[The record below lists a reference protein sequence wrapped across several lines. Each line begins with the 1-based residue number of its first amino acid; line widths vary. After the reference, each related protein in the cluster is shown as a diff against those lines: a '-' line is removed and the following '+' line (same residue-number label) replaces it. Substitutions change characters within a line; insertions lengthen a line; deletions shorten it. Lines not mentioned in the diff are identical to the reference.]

1 MKNSIN
7 NRFISLFTVFSLI
20 LMTVFNTPGFSMIAS
35 ALSNNIWNGTESA
48 VPTKGSGSESDPY
61 IIETPAELYYV
72 VFVAEN
78 DTKNKYYQLANDI
91 YLNDTSNPDW
101 ENDSPKVWESKTNKL
116 NDTSFRGNFDGNGYV
131 VHGIYTD
138 YTGKSGWYKA
148 ALFPKVEAGD
158 SDISIKNVGV
168 EDSAIS
174 GNQATAAIVGQI
186 SGSDSTTV
194 TVTGCYADESVKVNG
209 TVDVGGLVGLV
220 DFTGNFKLG
229 NCYSSVKLTYD
240 GTGTKNTLGS
250 LVGMFDQDAT
260 SRSVSNC
267 YVIINTKDFDKGFNA
282 IPTGTTATDNV
293 TYTNVHAGN
302 EENNVE
308 KIQRGSAQQAVI
320 IRRWG
325 SDFKGFEVK
334 KKIPLFDY
342 TDTWYAD
349 LNGGY
354 LSLKIFNKSQLS
366 GTYDNSKFGGEG
378 TEESPYIIDTDE
390 KLAILRCVSPEL
402 TEGKVYKL
410 SNDIS
415 VNNQGDE
422 KWQATSIFLG
432 TFDGDGH
439 IIKGLNIDGSQ
450 HSFAALFNAL
460 GDGAVVANV
469 GIETSYIEG
478 VNSSAIAGDVFGNNV
493 SIRNCYAG
501 DGVRINGSTTVGGI
515 IGQVRGKYFTMTNC
529 FFTGTFIGNAEQE
542 AGLAGKLEV
551 EENYLKTVTF
561 SNCYAAT
568 SDNNLAMPSSLNI
581 NKIRCL
587 NLYGTVEQPSVDTSS
602 SNVIFKI
609 VSKENMTGNSA
620 AVNMTLLDFYSTW
633 IAKEGTTPRLRIF
646 TGDIDRN
653 SGTAGA
659 IWSGRTATDYAS
671 GKGTKEDPY
680 IIETAEQLA
689 LLVRTSVYDPQQTA
703 DKYYKLANNIFLND
717 TSADEWYTSE
727 TANEWF
733 VDFGY
738 DSIGFQG
745 NFNGNGYSVYGI
757 CYKNTESNKSHGLF
771 PALGGSAV
779 VENVAVSNFYSP
791 DSTHWAGAIA
801 GFISLFA
808 NTEKPIEIRS
818 CVSASSNRVGG
829 HCAGGILGHDCKPIV
844 LSDCLSAASVEPLQ
858 SRGTLIG
865 IIDSFQKTTI
875 TNCLSLNT
883 VKTISFWSSS
893 YPFPD
898 VTNVYST
905 KSSINVSGISIGS
918 ITGEKAKATL
928 KGFDFENTWTAVEGA
943 TPVPKVFINHGSDEA
958 YCGIWNGD
966 MADSFAGGDG
976 TESNPY
982 IIKTGG
988 QLYKAIYA
996 GKVNGKN
1003 VTSQKYYRLEN
1014 DIYLNDVSDT
1024 NWYTKAG
1031 LNEWVRYDADKEI
1044 GSFRGTLDGNG
1055 YTVYG
1060 IYYSKESYLQYTGLI
1075 PHASEWGDGEYTVT
1089 VKNIGIKD
1097 SYINGINA
1105 GAIVGIASGNN
1116 NNKVL
1121 VSGCYADES
1130 VILNGINAEGSRGSS
1145 GLAAMVD
1152 NPNFTMEDCFS
1163 RVKRVGYTKSDEARG
1178 SLIGL
1183 VNVDISTSFDNANR
1197 VLVKNCYAVITKEDY
1212 DRGFSVVPEN
1222 WAGLNVHYVN
1232 VHGGIT
1238 PDGSNV
1244 ENGYKANHKGI
1255 NYSEETVLS
1264 HWPSD
1269 FRKTALLSG
1278 FDSNVWLPGDGD
1290 QSYMLQKIFNKQGYS
1305 LKSDK
1310 VKITFNLLD
1319 GTVKELVG
1327 YPGNTISWS
1336 EIQNND
1342 LVDWYLESKC
1352 LTKFEY
1358 DVFPDYDI
1366 TLYAKLKISVWNG
1379 QSSSGFGG
1387 GDGSEDYP
1395 YIIKDGSQLYYM
1407 LTSFDTSG
1415 KFFRIT
1421 EDIYLND
1428 ITDSN
1433 WRNNPKRWIS
1443 SNGSSNVFKGT
1454 LDGEGHTVYG
1464 VYCDSTSAEYAG
1476 LIPVLSAASGNV
1488 SVTNLKL
1495 NDSYIRGKNVGG
1507 LIGKISSSSCSVTVS
1522 ACYVGKNVEI
1532 SGSSSQGGI
1541 IGQLENSD
1549 DTIKNCAFVGTISG
1563 SNLGKEK
1570 QGGLIGYSL
1579 VSPDNAKNVKIQNS
1593 FAVTGNN
1600 IPVSSATASGVNAV
1614 FTNVYGNHVDGYGL
1628 SGITQ
1633 VAEND
1638 MMNSVAQKYMPELE
1652 FNTVWQIGVNSYPE
1666 LILFESGKKGDVNK
1680 DSKID
1685 IVDLVRYKKIT
1696 AGSVNADI
1704 KDADLNN
1711 DSRIDSSELTL
1722 TKKYLLDLYQP
1733 ETKVNEEITSFKTGK
1748 KYKLVWNDEFDG
1760 DSIDY
1765 NKWGYGYGNSSFS
1778 KYLSLKTQEDDSSV
1792 IGVRNG
1798 QLQLNGKRYF
1808 DPVDNNV
1815 KYASSISLETQGT
1828 MNFKYGYLE
1837 MRAKVPLRKGG
1848 FPALW
1853 ATGTPGLVSKKS
1865 NDYYVEIDVFESLGA
1880 RKIESN
1886 FHKWYT
1892 SLGGVST
1899 VIDLNRPGIV
1909 SGNTIYTQLWL
1920 NPEQRRVL
1928 PYEYH
1933 TYSMEWTPEYL
1944 KTYFDDTEIC
1954 SIDLTVTYDANWDEP
1969 NGVGAGSG
1977 IKIPQEYRNMDG
1989 FHDYIGLLIQNI
2001 VIGIDEGGW
2010 DDDIR
2015 VTDDTKFDFEYYID
2029 YIRLYQD
2036 PNVNESG
2043 LVYLNENGEKVDYYK
2058 NSK

>member
-48 VPTKGSGSESDPY
+48 VPAKGSCSESDPY

-72 VFVAEN
+72 VFEAGEG
-78 DTKNKYYQLANDI
+78 TKNKYYQLANNI
-91 YLNDTSNPDW
+91 YLNDTSKAN
-101 ENDSPKVWESKTNKL
+101 WESNSPNVWSSKTSPNNEPNFL
-116 NDTSFRGNFDGNGYV
+116 GHFDGNGYV
-131 VHGIYTD
+131 VHGIYTNNTNKK
-138 YTGKSGWYKA
+138 YWYRA
-148 ALFPKVEAGD
+148 ALFPHIWASS
-158 SDISIKNVGV
+158 SDVSIKNVGV
-168 EDSAIS
+168 EDSS
-174 GNQATAAIVGQI
+174 VNGKVATAAIVGYI
-186 SGSDSTTV
+186 SGSDEATEKTV
-194 TVTGCYADESVKVNG
+194 TVSGCYADESVNVNG
-209 TVDVGGLVGLV
+209 TNNAGGLVGCV
-220 DFTGNFKLG
+220 DFKGNFVME
-229 NCYSSVKLTYD
+229 NCYSRVRLGYTGSD
-240 GTGTKNTLGS
+240 GKTTLGS
-250 LVGMFDQDAT
+250 LVGMFDKEA
-260 SRSVSNC
+260 SMRSVSNC
-267 YVIINTKDFDKGFNA
+267 YVIINTEDFDKGFNA

-302 EENNVE
+302 EGTDIE

-320 IRRWG
+320 IRRWA

-342 TDTWYAD
+342 TDTWYSD

-354 LSLKIFNKSQLS
+354 LLLKIFNKSQLS

-402 TEGKVYKL
+402 TEGKVYNL

-422 KWQATSIFLG
+422 KRQATSVFLG

-568 SDNNLAMPSSLNI
+568 SDNNLAIPSSLNI

-659 IWSGRTATDYAS
+659 IWSGRAATDYAS

-745 NFNGNGYSVYGI
+745 NFNGNGY
-757 CYKNTESNKSHGLF
+757 
-771 PALGGSAV
+771 
-779 VENVAVSNFYSP
+779 
-791 DSTHWAGAIA
+791 
-801 GFISLFA
+801 
-808 NTEKPIEIRS
+808 
-818 CVSASSNRVGG
+818 
-829 HCAGGILGHDCKPIV
+829 
-844 LSDCLSAASVEPLQ
+844 
-858 SRGTLIG
+858 
-865 IIDSFQKTTI
+865 
-875 TNCLSLNT
+875 
-883 VKTISFWSSS
+883 
-893 YPFPD
+893 
-898 VTNVYST
+898 
-905 KSSINVSGISIGS
+905 
-918 ITGEKAKATL
+918 
-928 KGFDFENTWTAVEGA
+928 
-943 TPVPKVFINHGSDEA
+943 
-958 YCGIWNGD
+958 
-966 MADSFAGGDG
+966 
-976 TESNPY
+976 
-982 IIKTGG
+982 
-988 QLYKAIYA
+988 
-996 GKVNGKN
+996 
-1003 VTSQKYYRLEN
+1003 
-1014 DIYLNDVSDT
+1014 
-1024 NWYTKAG
+1024 
-1031 LNEWVRYDADKEI
+1031 
-1044 GSFRGTLDGNG
+1044 
-1055 YTVYG
+1055 TVYG
-1060 IYYSKESYLQYTGLI
+1060 IYYSAESYLQYTGLI

-1105 GAIVGIASGNN
+1105 GAVVGIASGNN

-1121 VSGCYADES
+1121 VTGCYADES
-1130 VILNGINAEGSRGSS
+1130 VMLNGINAEGDWGAS
-1145 GLAAMVD
+1145 GLVAMVD

-1163 RVKRVGYTKSDEARG
+1163 RVKRAGYTKSDEARG

-1183 VNVDISTSFDNANR
+1183 VYVDTSTSFDNANR
-1197 VLVKNCYAVITKEDY
+1197 VLIKNCYAVITKEDY
-1212 DRGFSVVPEN
+1212 DKGFSVVPEN
-1222 WAGLNVHYVN
+1222 WAELNVHYVN
-1232 VHGGIT
+1232 VHGEIT

-1244 ENGYKANHKGI
+1244 ENGYKANHNGI
-1255 NYSEETVLS
+1255 QYSEETILS

-1342 LVDWYLESKC
+1342 LVDWYLECKC

-1366 TLYAKLKISVWNG
+1366 TLYAKLKISAWNG
-1379 QSSSGFGG
+1379 QASSGFGG
-1387 GDGSEDYP
+1387 GDGSEASP

-1428 ITDSN
+1428 ITDIN
-1433 WRNNPKRWIS
+1433 WRSNPKRWIS
-1443 SNGSSNVFKGT
+1443 SDGSSNVFKGT

-1464 VYCDSTSAEYAG
+1464 VYCDSAGAEYAG

-1495 NDSYIRGKNVGG
+1495 NDFYIRGKNVGG
-1507 LIGKISSSSCSVTVS
+1507 LIGIISSSSSSVTVS

-1541 IGQLENSD
+1541 IGQLENSV

-1563 SNLGKEK
+1563 NNLGKEK

-1579 VSPDNAKNVKIQNS
+1579 VSADNAKNVKIQNS

-1638 MMNSVAQKYMPELE
+1638 MMNSVAQKYMPGLE
-1652 FNTVWQIGVNSYPE
+1652 FNTVWQVGVNSYPE
-1666 LILFESGKKGDVNK
+1666 LVLFENGKKGDVNN
-1680 DSKID
+1680 DSKIN
-1685 IVDLVRYKKIT
+1685 IIDLVRYKKIT

-1765 NKWGYGYGNSSFS
+1765 NKWGYGYVNSSFS

-1792 IGVRNG
+1792 IGARNG

-1808 DPVDNNV
+1808 DTVDNTV

-1853 ATGTPGLVSKKS
+1853 ATGIPGLVSKKS
-1865 NDYYVEIDVFESLGA
+1865 NDYYVEIDIFESLGG

-1892 SLGGVST
+1892 SLGGAST
-1899 VIDLNRPGIV
+1899 VIDLNRLGVVP
-1909 SGNTIYTQLWL
+1909 GNTKYTQLWL
-1920 NPEQRRVL
+1920 TAEQRRVL

-1969 NGVGAGSG
+1969 NGNGAGSG

-2001 VIGIDEGGW
+2001 VIGIDEGGQ
-2010 DDDIR
+2010 DDDIA
-2015 VTDDTKFDFEYYID
+2015 VKDDTKFDFEYYID
-2029 YIRLYQD
+2029 YIRLYQG